1 MEGIASSPL
10 LENIVLRDYTIG
22 VAKFLVGLFH
32 LLQPRLGVD
41 PGFLHLRFDIV
52 HLLLLGTDNVGEI
65 LVNFVHLVHT
75 AVDIPYFFF
84 PLPHNVGIHAILFEL
99 ELLLLFVVGCGG
111 MTRRRIRRLAVG
123 EMPTR
128 RAVWPPARDAVP

>member
-10 LENIVLRDYTIG
+10 LENIVLRYYTIG

-75 AVDIPYFFF
+75 AVDIPNFFF
-84 PLPHNVGIHAILFEL
+84 PLPHNVGIHAL
-99 ELLLLFVVGCGG
+99 VVKKKIANVH
-111 MTRRRIRRLAVG
+111 TR
-123 EMPTR
+123 TR
-128 RAVWPPARDAVP
+128 ERTVS